1 MDRTGWRKSS
11 FSGTG
16 PDNNCVELAAT
27 ATDSGGIRL
36 REGDAPQTVLA
47 TTPRPLA
54 AFIQA
59 AKAGEFDRLV
69 G

>member
-1 MDRTGWRKSS
+1 MHRTGWRKSS

-16 PDNNCVELAAT
+16 PDNNCVELAT
-27 ATDSGGIRL
+27 AESGGIHL
-36 REGDAPQTVLA
+36 RESDVPRTVLT

-54 AFIQA
+54 AFIRA
-59 AKAGEFDRLV
+59 AKAGRFDRPA